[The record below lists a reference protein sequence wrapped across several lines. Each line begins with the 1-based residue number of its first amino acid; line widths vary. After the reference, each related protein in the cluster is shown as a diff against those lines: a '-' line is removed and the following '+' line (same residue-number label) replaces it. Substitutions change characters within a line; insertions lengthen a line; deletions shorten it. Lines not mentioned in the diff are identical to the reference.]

1 MKKRI
6 LLMSTFCLALF
17 GGASGQTLQDSVAE
31 APAEVK
37 EVMLQEL
44 KPTYLKNISE
54 AANWGRN
61 WFIELKGGASAFL
74 GSPLGCGDVF
84 DRITPALQVGIG
96 KWFTPAVGGRLAFQ
110 GMTFKNAEF
119 QSMKYQF
126 VHADFMYNLTAFI
139 RQNDQGLSRWDVI
152 PYVGVGMVHNSDWT
166 SPSVGSSRTSG
177 SHPFA
182 FSYGIETRYR
192 LTDRMHLIAE
202 LAGMTTAKNF
212 DCIGLSSRFGDNM
225 VSLSAGLSFSLGK
238 VGYRRVV
245 DANPYI
251 VQNEWLIDY
260 ANRLQVRNRALSSQ
274 HKEDERIKAEY
285 RKILEIEGLLDLY
298 RDKIPDDKKTGV
310 RPLYPRNDYSGLNSL
325 RARMNNRG
333 WDGRPETKPRA
344 LQKRDEGVS
353 DDEAGESFNGSDMWS
368 DAYIT
373 AMMRGEKPVGAPI
386 FFFFNIGTDELTDMS
401 QKLNLDEIAR
411 VVRESPVNVKVV
423 GAADAATGNE
433 QINNSLSM
441 RRADYVKR
449 LLMERGIESSRI
461 NVVYE
466 GGINDFS
473 PVQAN
478 RNTCVILSF

>member
-1 MKKRI
+1 MCGDGSKDATPIVGKEDKTLSPSLSSIVQIEKRSFKHIAQIKSNKKQIYMKKRI

-17 GGASGQTLQDSVAE
+17 SGASGQTLQDSVAE

-202 LAGMTTAKNF
+202 LAGMTTAP
-212 DCIGLSSRFGDNM
+212 ILH
-225 VSLSAGLSFSLGK
+225 SA
-238 VGYRRVV
+238 
-245 DANPYI
+245 
-251 VQNEWLIDY
+251 
-260 ANRLQVRNRALSSQ
+260 
-274 HKEDERIKAEY
+274 
-285 RKILEIEGLLDLY
+285 
-298 RDKIPDDKKTGV
+298 
-310 RPLYPRNDYSGLNSL
+310 
-325 RARMNNRG
+325 
-333 WDGRPETKPRA
+333 
-344 LQKRDEGVS
+344 
-353 DDEAGESFNGSDMWS
+353 
-368 DAYIT
+368 
-373 AMMRGEKPVGAPI
+373 
-386 FFFFNIGTDELTDMS
+386 
-401 QKLNLDEIAR
+401 
-411 VVRESPVNVKVV
+411 
-423 GAADAATGNE
+423 
-433 QINNSLSM
+433 SM
-441 RRADYVKR
+441 TTHH
-449 LLMERGIESSRI
+449 S
-461 NVVYE
+461 
-466 GGINDFS
+466 
-473 PVQAN
+473 
-478 RNTCVILSF
+478 

>member
-1 MKKRI
+1 MKRRV

-17 GGASGQTLQDSVAE
+17 GQASGQVEQDSVINP
-31 APAEVK
+31 PAEMK

-61 WFIELKGGASAFL
+61 WFIEIKGGASAYL

-96 KWFTPAVGGRLAFQ
+96 KWFTPAVGGRVEFQ

-139 RQNDQGLSRWDVI
+139 RQNDLGLSRWDVI
-152 PYVGVGMVHNSDWT
+152 PYVGVGMIHNSDW
-166 SPSVGSSRTSG
+166 SSSSSNGGRTSG

-192 LTDRMHLIAE
+192 VTDRMHVIAE
-202 LAGMTTAKNF
+202 LGGMTTAKNF

-225 VSLSAGLSFSLGK
+225 VTLSAGLSFSLGK
-238 VGYRRVV
+238 VGYKRVV

-251 VQNEWLIDY
+251 AQNEWLLDY
-260 ANRLQVRNRALSSQ
+260 ANRLQMRNRMLSSQ
-274 HKEDERIKAEY
+274 HNEDERIKAEY

-298 RDKIPDDKKTGV
+298 RDRIPEDNRTGA

-333 WDGRPETKPRA
+333 WDGRLETMPRA
-344 LQKRDEGVS
+344 MQKRSEN
-353 DDEAGESFNGSDMWS
+353 GEETESSFNGSDMAF
-368 DAYIT
+368 DDYLA
-373 AMMRGEKPVGAPI
+373 AMMKGEKPIGAPI
-386 FFFFNIGTDELTDMS
+386 FFFFNIGTDELTDVS
-401 QKLNLDEIAR
+401 QILNVNEIAEVVKATTVR
-411 VVRESPVNVKVV
+411 VRIIGS
-423 GAADAATGNE
+423 ADAATGNV
-433 QINNSLSM
+433 QINNSLSQ
-441 RRADYVKR
+441 RRADYIRR
-449 LLMERGIESSRI
+449 LLMERGIEASRI
-461 NVVYE
+461 TTVYE
-466 GGINDFS
+466 GGINDFT
-473 PVQAN
+473 PIQAN